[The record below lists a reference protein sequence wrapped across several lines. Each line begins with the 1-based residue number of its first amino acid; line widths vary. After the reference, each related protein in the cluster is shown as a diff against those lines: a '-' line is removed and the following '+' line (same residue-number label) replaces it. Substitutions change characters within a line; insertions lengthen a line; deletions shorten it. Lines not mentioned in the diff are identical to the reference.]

1 MLTSFSLILFFFYSA
16 RCSIND
22 KIAELRDL
30 VASEEAK
37 TNKSAVLRKGID
49 YIRHLQRENGKLRAE
64 NNLYKQVIN
73 ENGIAHLFARIH
85 TIVDEEDPMDNKSGA
100 IRYFADCT

>member
-1 MLTSFSLILFFFYSA
+1 M
-16 RCSIND
+16 
-22 KIAELRDL
+22 

-73 ENGIAHLFARIH
+73 ENGIAHMFAKVH
-85 TIVDEEDPMDNKSGA
+85 TQVKEEEPFDGQSEM
-100 IRYFADCT
+100 IRSERERQSETKK

>member
-1 MLTSFSLILFFFYSA
+1 MHSYILINSYILIYSYIR

-37 TNKSAVLRKGID
+37 TNKSAVLRKAID
-49 YIRHLQRENGKLRAE
+49 HIRHLQRENARLRSE

-73 ENGIAHLFARIH
+73 EHGIAHLFARIH
-85 TIVDEEDPMDNKSGA
+85 TVVEEDEQMDEKA
-100 IRYFADCT
+100 ERR